1 MHLSWFYTA
10 EAALVSPLEE
20 IREQEEMNVSAEG
33 QVAAVEEEEDDSSL
47 NLSAD
52 ISLDSGRAGT
62 STPSQDSEILESRMA
77 RDNPSCDLFTDTEYV
92 VLILYKSK
100 STTKTIS
107 YTSHKAFVYNAL

>member
-10 EAALVSPLEE
+10 EAALASPLEE

-33 QVAAVEEEEDDSSL
+33 QVAAVEEEEDNSSL

-52 ISLDSGRAGT
+52 FSLDSGRAGT
-62 STPSQDSEILESRMA
+62 STPSQDSEILMA

-92 VLILYKSK
+92 VFI
-100 STTKTIS
+100 
-107 YTSHKAFVYNAL
+107 